1 MRWRC
6 VAMQNIKSRAVVGV
20 LVSVI
25 GSSVGCAR
33 VDENTGLL
41 VSELLRCT
49 SAQGYSSGVARTICV
64 ATVDGKPVE
73 VHTADAYLR
82 MQSAAAAAGV
92 SLRIVSGFR
101 TMAQQQYLYNQYL
114 CCGGNLAAR
123 PGYSNHQ
130 SGLALDLNTSTGG
143 VYRWLAA
150 NAGRF
155 GFIRTVPSEDWPW
168 GFRGAV
174 TCTPRCEDGDTII
187 GSDCRRGECG
197 VFGAGCVNDS
207 RGARCVFGACPAT
220 GTATVCLNER
230 ILATCNNGAASSGDC
245 GAFAGFCST
254 AGRDRLSARCVSA
267 FCVDSARDVPVAHDG
282 CWIQGGQMLHCDRNG
297 AATTS
302 ACPSG
307 QACSMLSGRP
317 RCEPRVCPATGTP
330 KICVADRYIAQCM
343 NGAVTDPGDCGA
355 FGAYCSTAG
364 GVAPRCVSVFC
375 VANAR
380 EVPRAKEICLPDGRR
395 ASCNAQGV
403 VRNAMRC
410 PTGQTCVATG
420 DTVRCV
426 AGTPDAGTTDAA
438 AGDAVTEMPEDDDDN
453 VAADVVAVDAATP
466 IDEAGERPEPADAAA
481 SAPRDGAAEAALR
494 MPVLETQGCAC
505 RAGAQR
511 TSPRHGTWALLAG
524 LALIARRRQRGA
536 RR

>member
-1 MRWRC
+1 M
-6 VAMQNIKSRAVVGV
+6 
-20 LVSVI
+20 
-25 GSSVGCAR
+25 
-33 VDENTGLL
+33 DENTGLL
-41 VSELLRCT
+41 VSELLPCT
-49 SAQGYSSGVARTICV
+49 SAQGYSAGVARTICV

-82 MQSAAAAAGV
+82 MQSAARAAGV

-130 SGLALDLNTSTGG
+130 SGLALDLNTSTSG
-143 VYRWLAA
+143 VYGWLAA

-155 GFIRTVPSEDWPW
+155 GFIRTVPSEDWHW
-168 GFRGAV
+168 EFRGPV

-197 VFGAGCVNDS
+197 AFGARCVNDS
-207 RGARCVFGACPAT
+207 RGARCVFGACPAV
-220 GTATVCLNER
+220 GTASVCLNER
-230 ILATCNNGAASSGDC
+230 ILANCNNGAVTTGDC

-254 AGRDRLSARCVSA
+254 AGRDRNSARCVSA
-267 FCVDSARDVPVAHDG
+267 FCVDNPRDVPEAHDG

-297 AATTS
+297 AATTT
-302 ACPSG
+302 ACPAG
-307 QACSMLSGRP
+307 QACSTLSGRA
-317 RCEPRVCPATGTP
+317 RCEPRVCPATGTS
-330 KICVADRYIAQCM
+330 KICVADRYIAQCT

-364 GVAPRCVSVFC
+364 TTAPRCVSVFC

-395 ASCNAQGV
+395 AACNAEGV
-403 VRNAMRC
+403 VRDAARC

-420 DTVRCV
+420 DTARCV
-426 AGTPDAGTTDAA
+426 PGTPDAGPTDAGVA
-438 AGDAVTEMPEDDDDN
+438 DDAEVVPPEDDDPTM
-453 VAADVVAVDAATP
+453 ASDVVSVDAVTP
-466 IDEAGERPEPADAAA
+466 IDEASLLPEPVDSGVVARSDGGSEA
-481 SAPRDGAAEAALR
+481 SVR
-494 MPVLETQGCAC
+494 MPVLETPGCTC
-505 RAGAQR
+505 RAGVSKSSSR
-511 TSPRHGTWALLAG
+511 MNTWVVFAGVAIALRAG
-524 LALIARRRQRGA
+524 RRRAKR
-536 RR
+536 